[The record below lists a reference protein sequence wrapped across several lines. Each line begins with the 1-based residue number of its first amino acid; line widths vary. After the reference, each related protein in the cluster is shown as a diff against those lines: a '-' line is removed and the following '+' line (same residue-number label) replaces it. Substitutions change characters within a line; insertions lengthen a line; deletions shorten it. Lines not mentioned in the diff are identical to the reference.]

1 MQNTTK
7 SKLLQELWMQMLQEY
22 QTSQKQPCN
31 FGNVRFASFQHLT
44 HFDTYN
50 INKIMSKI
58 QILRKFSGQWG

>member
-7 SKLLQELWMQMLQEY
+7 SKLLQELWMQMLQEI

-31 FGNVRFASFQHLT
+31 FDVPFASFQHLIKN
-44 HFDTYN
+44 DTYN

-58 QILRKFSGQWG
+58 QILRKFSGQRG